1 MRFRRRFRHSPLFLA
16 LFVLLA
22 ACRPAPAG
30 GVTPIAGSV
39 PAVLGQVVNQ
49 VQWRASAAAAF
60 QPAVAGAP
68 LSSGSQLKTLD
79 ASQAR
84 VDLQAGGM
92 LRLAPNTELTLANLP
107 AVAGDPALRVRLTG
121 GKFWSGLPGG
131 GLIASTPMG
140 VVTIHAIRASLEFV
154 PGRPGDPADD
164 VLIVSCLDGDCTV
177 QTEALREN
185 LGSLEQLVVTGG
197 SQVARFTLSNSALEE
212 FLAQNPESASLPV
225 PTPGTAIAA
234 VTSSPATATQ
244 PVLSTPTLLPVAT
257 TAAPPPTSPPSLPTV
272 APGGF
277 LGQHVVQDGETIYC
291 IGRGYGVLPEAIIE
305 SNGLT
310 PPFAIK
316 PGEVLAIPAVP
327 WVPSDGP
334 RCAPQFAPL
343 SGGGPA
349 PTAAGP
355 ATAVPPTELGGPTP
369 VPGATAGPTFAA
381 PSTWAQP
388 VNLSQSSAASQPAL
402 AAASVGNFYAV
413 WWDKFAGSLYAVYR
427 PDSGWSG
434 PIGAPIIAGVMPQIG
449 AVPTPVTNLPA
460 APHDLRLFAASDRPL
475 YALWLTTDGYLTYS
489 QNPQPASGGT
499 WTSAIT
505 LTTGLLAWDAALG
518 PDGSLH
524 LAYLQSGQTSAGVY
538 YQRFPPG
545 AARWEAP
552 IALFPSLYFRT
563 VPPGEAHVSVAAGEA
578 GHVYV
583 GWDDPQLFYSV
594 HSHSVDG
601 GLSWEAPV
609 PVADPNSPGGDLP
622 RRVRLLPVPGG
633 SWLRLWDSSVGC
645 ALYQQPLNADA
656 VTWGAPV
663 RVFQRLSGCLGRL
676 QTYPLPNGQLALW
689 ANLRAPGA
697 SSVVALWDGKRWSEP
712 WLPHIGFVNPATKRP
727 AGLECLQGAIA
738 GEQLVALGCDSR
750 GDVWATVSQ
759 VGITQLLPPG
769 ASDWSPLQTVSDP
782 EAEAGVPA
790 MASGADGQLHAAWAQ
805 SRPNAPGDQPVFYA
819 RRADAWTPPA
829 EILRLA
835 DSGPSNAPSITVD
848 PRGWLHVVW
857 SGGPTGQVFYSRSF
871 LRDSDQASGWSP
883 PVVLPARQ
891 PAGGSPALNLD
902 AAGTLRV
909 AYSIPLNE
917 DRGVYLTDS
926 SDQGQTWS
934 DARLAFNAAG
944 AGWAAVQDTQ
954 LAVDAAGNL
963 HLMVVRGSL
972 PPATVPLGI
981 YYLRSTDGGQTWT
994 EPEPVGSGNT
1004 GYPRLAATGSGQVHR
1019 LWVQPGVEQSVLW
1032 HQWSTDG
1039 GESWS
1044 AATAVSAPRRLEP
1057 SLGLASDAS
1066 GVLYVTGIEA
1076 GPRDSAALFY
1086 LRWDGA
1092 RWIAAESLSLGYA
1105 ADAGSGTASLLLPGG
1120 RLAVLARV
1128 TSFAASASG
1137 LHVLTYTE
1145 RQVPVVEGAEVTA
1158 TAVSPTATLPPAQ
1171 TPATTGAPA
1180 VSTPLPTIDAGA
1192 ASPSPASDAV
1202 WLRIGLILA
1211 VMFLIVLVALT
1222 RLGRGRHERE
1232 P

>member
-1 MRFRRRFRHSPLFLA
+1 MRFRRRVRQSLLILA
-16 LFVLLA
+16 VFVLLA

-30 GVTPIAGSV
+30 VNTPIAGSA
-39 PAVLGQVVNQ
+39 PAILGQVVNQ
-49 VQWRASAAAAF
+49 VQLRASASAAF
-60 QPAVAGAP
+60 QPAAVGAP

-84 VDLQAGGM
+84 IDLQAGGL

-107 AVAGDPALRVRLTG
+107 APSGDTALRVRLTG
-121 GKFWSGLPGG
+121 GKFWSGLPGS

-140 VVTIHAIRASLEFV
+140 VVTIRANRASLEYV
-154 PGRPGDPADD
+154 PGRLGDPADD
-164 VLIVSCLDGDCTV
+164 VMIVSCLDGDCTV
-177 QTEALREN
+177 QTEALRET
-185 LGSLEQLVVTGG
+185 LHSLEQVVVTGG
-197 SQVARFTLSNSALEE
+197 SQVARFTLGASALQD
-212 FLAQNPESASLPV
+212 FTAQNPESASLPV

-234 VTSSPATATQ
+234 VTSPPATATE
-244 PVLSTPTLLPVAT
+244 PEPALNTPTPLPVAT
-257 TAAPPPTSPPSLPTV
+257 TAAPPPTAVAATPTL
-272 APGGF
+272 APGGV

-310 PPFAIK
+310 PPYAIYA
-316 PGEVLAIPAVP
+316 GQVLAIPAVP

-334 RCAPQFAPL
+334 RCIPQFGPS
-343 SGGGPA
+343 SGGGPP
-349 PTAAGP
+349 PTAGP
-355 ATAVPPTELGGPTP
+355 ATAMPPTPA
-369 VPGATAGPTFAA
+369 PGATTAATFAA
-381 PSTWAQP
+381 PFTWAQP

-402 AAASVGNFYAV
+402 AAVSVGNFYAV
-413 WWDKFAGSLYAVYR
+413 WWDHFAGSLYAIYR
-427 PDSGWSG
+427 PDTGWSS

-449 AVPTPVTNLPA
+449 AVPTPVTNLPT
-460 APHDLRLFAASDRPL
+460 APKDLRLFAASDQPL
-475 YALWLTTDGYLTYS
+475 HALWINTDGYLTYS
-489 QNPQPASGGT
+489 QNPEPASGGT
-499 WTSAIT
+499 WTNAIT
-505 LTTGLLAWDAALG
+505 LTAGLLAWDASLG

-524 LAYLQSGQTSAGVY
+524 LAFLQSGQTSAGVY
-538 YQRFPPG
+538 YQRLPPG
-545 AARWEAP
+545 AATWEAP
-552 IALFPSLYFRT
+552 ISLFPSLYFRT

-594 HSHSVDG
+594 HSHSGDG

-609 PVADPNSPGGDLP
+609 PVADPNSLSGDQP

-633 SWLRLWDSSVGC
+633 GWLRLWESSIGC
-645 ALYQQPLNADA
+645 ALYQQPLNADG

-663 RVFQRLSGCLGRL
+663 RVFEGLSGCLGRL
-676 QTYPLPNGQLALW
+676 QTSPLPNGQLALW
-689 ANLRAPGA
+689 ASLRAPGA
-697 SSVVALWDGKRWSEP
+697 SSMVALWDGKRWSEP
-712 WLPHIGFVNPATKRP
+712 WLPHIGFVNPATNRP

-759 VGITQLLPPG
+759 VSISQLLPPG

-790 MASGADGQLHAAWAQ
+790 LAAGADGQLHAAWAQ
-805 SRPNAPGDQPVFYA
+805 SRPDAPGDQPMFYA
-819 RRADAWTPPA
+819 RRADVWTPPA

-835 DSGPSNAPSITVD
+835 EGGPSNAPSIMVD
-848 PRGWLHVVW
+848 PRGWLHAVW
-857 SGGPTGQVFYSRSF
+857 SGGPNGQVFYSRSF
-871 LRDSDQASGWSP
+871 LRDSNQASGWSP
-883 PVVLPARQ
+883 PLILPARQ

-909 AYSIPLNE
+909 AYAIPLNE

-926 SDQGQTWS
+926 IDQGQTWS
-934 DARLAFNAAG
+934 DARLVFNAAE

-954 LAVDAAGNL
+954 LAVDAAGGL

-981 YYLRSTDGGQTWT
+981 YYLRSTDNGQTWT
-994 EPEPVGSGNT
+994 EPELVGSGNT
-1004 GYPRLAATGSGQVHR
+1004 GFPRLAATRNGQVHR

-1032 HQWSTDG
+1032 HQWSADG
-1039 GESWS
+1039 GQTWS
-1044 AATAVSAPRRLEP
+1044 AAAVVSAPRRLEP
-1057 SLGLASDAS
+1057 SLGLANDDMGA
-1066 GVLYVTGIEA
+1066 LYVTGIEA

-1092 RWIAAESLSLGYA
+1092 RWVASESLSLGYA
-1105 ADAGSGTASLLLPGG
+1105 ADAGSGTAALLLPGG

-1128 TSFAASASG
+1128 TSFAALTSG
-1137 LHVLTYTE
+1137 LHVLAYTE
-1145 RQVPVVEGAEVTA
+1145 RRVPVVQSAVATPTAGVSPAPTLPAAQTTA
-1158 TAVSPTATLPPAQ
+1158 TARV
-1171 TPATTGAPA
+1171 PATW
-1180 VSTPLPTIDAGA
+1180 TPLPTPDTGA
-1192 ASPSPASDAV
+1192 ASPSSSSDAV

-1211 VMFLIVLVALT
+1211 VMFLVVLVALS
-1222 RLGRGRHERE
+1222 RLRGGRQER
-1232 P
+1232 